1 MSYYNV
7 QDRIYNE
14 LAFELRYFI
23 LFDLQLAFLQFLLSF
38 QKSSQYQ
45 FSSLIFT
52 MFFYAVFC
60 STNVLLRLMYI
71 CKHNY
76 IYFSLC
82 IFLKYNFLHVSVV
95 AILLIVLF
103 GKAVHPH
110 RDNSGKYSY
119 TIFLHVSKKI
129 NYCYPKKGKHIC

>member
-52 MFFYAVFC
+52 MFFYAVFWM
-60 STNVLLRLMYI
+60 SKLPFVLQM
-71 CKHNY
+71 
-76 IYFSLC
+76 F
-82 IFLKYNFLHVSVV
+82 FFV
-95 AILLIVLF
+95 
-103 GKAVHPH
+103 
-110 RDNSGKYSY
+110 
-119 TIFLHVSKKI
+119 
-129 NYCYPKKGKHIC
+129 

>member
-14 LAFELRYFI
+14 LAFEMGYFI

-52 MFFYAVFC
+52 MFFHAVFWM
-60 STNVLLRLMYI
+60 SKLPFVLQM
-71 CKHNY
+71 
-76 IYFSLC
+76 F
-82 IFLKYNFLHVSVV
+82 FFV
-95 AILLIVLF
+95 
-103 GKAVHPH
+103 
-110 RDNSGKYSY
+110 
-119 TIFLHVSKKI
+119 
-129 NYCYPKKGKHIC
+129 

>member
-52 MFFYAVFC
+52 MFFHAVFWM
-60 STNVLLRLMYI
+60 SKLPFVLQM
-71 CKHNY
+71 
-76 IYFSLC
+76 F
-82 IFLKYNFLHVSVV
+82 FFV
-95 AILLIVLF
+95 
-103 GKAVHPH
+103 
-110 RDNSGKYSY
+110 
-119 TIFLHVSKKI
+119 
-129 NYCYPKKGKHIC
+129 

>member
-45 FSSLIFT
+45 FSSLILTKNLLCSFVR
-52 MFFYAVFC
+52 FLDEQNPIC
-60 STNVLLRLMYI
+60 ST
-71 CKHNY
+71 
-76 IYFSLC
+76 
-82 IFLKYNFLHVSVV
+82 IFV
-95 AILLIVLF
+95 
-103 GKAVHPH
+103 
-110 RDNSGKYSY
+110 
-119 TIFLHVSKKI
+119 
-129 NYCYPKKGKHIC
+129 